1 MKKIHSM
8 TRITTW
14 MAAVVAVATAVIL
27 PAGFFAVSHQYL
39 AGSLETEAEF
49 TAAIIART
57 MQISPQMGGR
67 EKFLLEEI
75 LASREPSGHNDSCR
89 IYALDGTLLA
99 EHALPQPHPYLK
111 RSKGLN
117 VDGVTVATLEVS
129 RSLQPTLIGTL
140 LAFLFGLTLG
150 ALLFTILRILP
161 LKAIVRAEQEIE
173 RLAYYDSLTTLPNRA
188 LLKDR
193 LRQSIA
199 KTARDQKRAAVL
211 FLDLD
216 RFKGVNDTLGHI
228 MGDRLLQEV
237 ARRLSSCLRET
248 DTVARIGGDE
258 FVVLLTGLSKGQEE
272 YISIIARKILDQLS
286 TPVILDDKEI
296 FTSCSIGIAVCPGD
310 GEEVDTL
317 LKHADLAMYQAK
329 EQGRNNFQFFSRQMN
344 DKVLERLM
352 LENNLRRAL
361 ERDELFLVYQP
372 KMDLEH
378 GALSG
383 MEALL
388 RWNHPELGLIMPGRF
403 MPLAEETGLI
413 RPIGEWVLRTACTQ
427 NKAWQDAGQAV
438 LPISVNLSGK
448 QMLQQDLAEKVAS
461 ALAESGLA
469 PHYLELELTEST
481 VMSSAEETIIILQ
494 KLKQMGV
501 SLAVDDFGT
510 GYSSLS
516 YLKHFPIDRLKIDR
530 TFVRDITS
538 NPDDAAI
545 AEAIIAMAES
555 LKLRVTA
562 EGVELK
568 EQLDFLLTR
577 GCDEMQGFYFSHP
590 IPADK
595 MVTFFKDQGVCH
607 TSAV

>member
-1 MKKIHSM
+1 MKKVHSM

-14 MAAVVAVATAVIL
+14 MAAVVAVVTAITL

-39 AGSLETEAEF
+39 AGSLETEAGI
-49 TAAIIART
+49 TASVITRVVVVD
-57 MQISPQMGGR
+57 PVNWRR
-67 EKFLLEEI
+67 EKARIEDLLTT
-75 LASREPSGHNDSCR
+75 REASGHNDSCR
-89 IYALDGTLLA
+89 LYASDGTLIA
-99 EHALPQPHPYLK
+99 QHGLPQPAPLLK
-111 RSKGLN
+111 RSMELKNAGI
-117 VDGVTVATLEVS
+117 TVATLEVS

-140 LAFLFGLTLG
+140 LAFLFGLALG

-161 LKAIVRAEQEIE
+161 LKAIDRAEREIE
-173 RLAYYDSLTTLPNRA
+173 KLAYYDSLTTLPNRT

-193 LRQSIA
+193 LRQAITKA
-199 KTARDQKRAAVL
+199 HRDRTQLAIL

-216 RFKGVNDTLGHI
+216 RFKGVNDTLGHA

-237 ARRLSSCLRET
+237 GSRLSSCLRKT
-248 DTVARIGGDE
+248 DTVARLGGDE
-258 FVVLLTGLSKGQEE
+258 FVVMLTGPSDKHEE
-272 YISIIARKILDQLS
+272 FISIIARKILDQVS
-286 TPVILDDKEI
+286 SPIILDDKEA
-296 FTSCSIGIAVCPGD
+296 FTSCSIGVAVYPGD

-329 EQGRNNFQFFSRQMN
+329 EQGRNNFQFFSQEIN
-344 DKVLERLM
+344 DKVVERMM

-361 ERDELFLVYQP
+361 ERNELFLVYQP
-372 KMDLEH
+372 KMDLEK
-378 GALSG
+378 GTVSG

-388 RWNHPELGLIMPGRF
+388 RWDHPEQGLIMPARF
-403 MPLAEETGLI
+403 MPLAEDTGLI
-413 RPIGEWVLRTACTQ
+413 RPIGEWVLRTACAQ
-427 NKAWQDAGQAV
+427 NKAWQNAGQAF
-438 LPISVNLSGK
+438 LPVSVNLSGK
-448 QMLQQDLAEKVAS
+448 QMLQQDLAQKVAS
-461 ALAESGLA
+461 ALDDSGLA

-530 TFVRDITS
+530 AFVRDITS

-568 EQLDFLLTR
+568 EQLDFLHTR

-590 IPADK
+590 IPADE
-595 MVTFFKDQGVCH
+595 MVSFLKNQKGRH
-607 TSAV
+607 TLAG